1 VWVTLPEGVNAK
13 AMLPRAVTERV
24 AYVPGTAFFADGT
37 GQRNVRLSY
46 CFPDPDRIREGVRRF
61 ASVVQVEL
69 ELLETFGPYD
79 ATARGAGPSTGV
91 QSPSPNLS

>member
-1 VWVTLPEGVNAK
+1 VNAK

-46 CFPDPDRIREGVRRF
+46 CFPDSQRIREGVRRF
-61 ASVVQVEL
+61 ASVVQTEL

-79 ATARGAGPSTGV
+79 ATGRGSGPSAGV
-91 QSPSPNLS
+91 QFPAPDLS

>member
-1 VWVTLPEGVNAK
+1 
-13 AMLPRAVTERV
+13 V

-37 GQRNVRLSY
+37 GHRNVRLSY

-61 ASVVQVEL
+61 AAVVRSEL

-79 ATARGAGPSTGV
+79 ATGRGAGNSAGV
-91 QSPSPNLS
+91 QFPAPDIS